1 MLPGSPSPLAVNHST
16 FCLSA
21 SAGAMSIEGLSPEVQ
36 HDLLKPNVQMAIRWH
51 QMVAFA
57 ASIPCSWK
65 AVNKRAFK
73 ESILVGIWWALFQFQ
88 RSEMKADICLLDWLV
103 LIDSFQNPEMEG
115 DVSWRQGSFS

>member
-1 MLPGSPSPLAVNHST
+1 M
-16 FCLSA
+16 C
-21 SAGAMSIEGLSPEVQ
+21 IEGLSAEVK
-36 HDLLKPNVQMAIRWH
+36 HSLRKPDVQMAIRWH

-57 ASIPCSWK
+57 APIACSWK

-88 RSEMKADICLLDWLV
+88 RSKMKADICLLVWLF

-115 DVSWRQGSFS
+115 DVTWRQGFSS